1 MAPTLITG
9 ATGFIG
15 SQVALRTLQA
25 GHRVRLTIRREEQA
39 DKLRRIFAEYEKQLE
54 FVIVPDITV
63 PGCFDEALQ
72 GVEYVLHL
80 ASPLPNPGSDDLVTP
95 AKRGTMTI
103 LESAAKVPSI
113 KKVVVT
119 GSVLSL
125 ISLGDLKDGLV
136 VREDNEINYTL
147 PPDSTIPTLPPMAQ
161 YHASKLAAHKATL
174 DFHAANHPQF
184 DIVTLH
190 PVFVYGRSL
199 VQETPEQLGGSC
211 GALFQ
216 SLFAET
222 PSFQQLVGVHIDDV
236 ADAHVR
242 VLDGGVSGLRSYLLA
257 SETRSWG
264 DVRRFLEGRYPGVG
278 FGLKDTEGTEGTR
291 YRVDAGRAEREL
303 GVEFKGMEDMVG
315 DVVDQQFELKGGL

>member
-1 MAPTLITG
+1 MALTLITG

-15 SQVALRTLQA
+15 SQVALRVLQA
-25 GHRVRLTIRREEQA
+25 GYRARLAIRREEQA
-39 DKLRRIFAEYEKQLE
+39 DKLRRIFADYEKQLE
-54 FVIVPDITV
+54 FVVVPDITV
-63 PGCFDEALQ
+63 SGCFDEALQ

-80 ASPLPNPGSDDLVTP
+80 ASPLPKPGSGDLVTP
-95 AKRGTMTI
+95 ARRGTVAI

-125 ISLGDLKDGLV
+125 VSLGELKDGLV

-161 YHASKLAAHKATL
+161 YHASKLAAHKVTL
-174 DFHAANHPQF
+174 DFHSTNSPTF
-184 DIVTLH
+184 DIITLH

-199 VQETPEQLGGSC
+199 VQETADQLSGSC
-211 GALFQ
+211 DGLFQ
-216 SLFAET
+216 SLFSET
-222 PSFQQLVGVHIDDV
+222 PSFPQFNGVHVDDV
-236 ADAHVR
+236 ADAHVK
-242 VLDGGVSGLRSYLLA
+242 VLDDGVKGFRSYLLA
-257 SETRSWG
+257 AETRSWG

-278 FGLKDTEGTEGTR
+278 FGLKGGGDGVG

-303 GVEFKGMEDMVG
+303 GIVFRGLESMVG
-315 DVVDQQFELKGGL
+315 DVVDQQFELRGGI

>member
-1 MAPTLITG
+1 MSLTLITG

-15 SQVALRTLQA
+15 SQVALHVLQA
-25 GHRVRLTIRREEQA
+25 GYRARLAIRREEQA
-39 DKLRRIFAEYEKQLE
+39 DKLRRIFANYEKQLE

-80 ASPLPNPGSDDLVTP
+80 ASPLPKPGSDDLVTP
-95 AKRGTMTI
+95 AKQGTVAI

-119 GSVLSL
+119 GSV
-125 ISLGDLKDGLV
+125 ISLVSLGELKDGLV
-136 VREDNEINYTL
+136 VREDNEISYTL
-147 PPDSTIPTLPPMAQ
+147 PPDNIIPTLPPMGQ

-174 DFHAANHPQF
+174 DFYSTTNPGF
-184 DIVTLH
+184 DIITLH

-199 VQETPEQLGGSC
+199 VQETADQLGGSC
-211 GALFQ
+211 GSLFQ
-216 SLFAET
+216 SLFSET
-222 PSFQQLVGVHIDDV
+222 PSSPQFNGVHVDDV

-242 VLDGGVSGLRSYLLA
+242 VLDDSVKGFRSYLLA
-257 SETRSWG
+257 AETSPWG
-264 DVRRFLEGRYPGVG
+264 DVKRFLEGRYPGVG
-278 FGLKDTEGTEGTR
+278 FGLKTVDGGDIS

-303 GVEFKGMEDMVG
+303 GIGFKGLESMVG
-315 DVVDQQFELKGGL
+315 DVVDQQFELRGTV

>member
-1 MAPTLITG
+1 MALTLITG

-15 SQVALRTLQA
+15 SQVALRALQA
-25 GHRVRLTIRREEQA
+25 GYRVRLAIRREEQA

-80 ASPLPNPGSDDLVTP
+80 ASPLPKPGSDDLVTP
-95 AKRGTMTI
+95 AKRGTITI
-103 LESAAKVPSI
+103 LESAAKVSSV

-125 ISLGDLKDGLV
+125 VSLGELKDGV
-136 VREDNEINYTL
+136 IVREDNEINYTL
-147 PPDSTIPTLPPMAQ
+147 PPDSTIPSLPPMAQ

-174 DFHAANHPQF
+174 DFHSANHPHF

-199 VQETPEQLGGSC
+199 VQETPEQLGGSS
-211 GALFQ
+211 GTLFQ

-222 PSFQQLVGVHIDDV
+222 PSFPQFLGVHVDDV

-264 DVRRFLEGRYPGVG
+264 DVRQFLDERYPGVG
-278 FGLKDTEGTEGTR
+278 FGLKGDEGIS
-291 YRVDAGRAEREL
+291 YRVDAERAEREL
-303 GVEFKGMEDMVG
+303 GIVFKGLEDMVG
-315 DVVDQQFELKGGL
+315 DVVDQQFELKRGL

>member
-1 MAPTLITG
+1 MALTLITG

-15 SQVALRTLQA
+15 SQVALRVLQA
-25 GHRVRLTIRREEQA
+25 GYRARLAIRREEQA
-39 DKLRRIFAEYEKQLE
+39 DKLRRIFADYEKQLE

-63 PGCFDEALQ
+63 SGCFDEALQ
-72 GVEYVLHL
+72 GVDYVLHL
-80 ASPLPNPGSDDLVTP
+80 ASPLPKPGSGDLVTP
-95 AKRGTMTI
+95 AKRGTVAI

-125 ISLGDLKDGLV
+125 VSLGELKDGLV

-174 DFHAANHPQF
+174 DFHSTNSPAF
-184 DIVTLH
+184 DIITLH

-199 VQETPEQLGGSC
+199 VQETADQLSGSC
-211 GALFQ
+211 GTLFQ
-216 SLFAET
+216 SLFSET
-222 PSFQQLVGVHIDDV
+222 PSSPQFNGVHVDDV
-236 ADAHVR
+236 ADAHVK
-242 VLDGGVSGLRSYLLA
+242 VLDDGVKGFRSYLLA
-257 SETRSWG
+257 AETRPWG

-278 FGLKDTEGTEGTR
+278 FGLKSGGDEVG

-303 GVEFKGMEDMVG
+303 GIVFKGLESMVG
-315 DVVDQQFELKGGL
+315 DVVDQQFELRGGI

>member
-1 MAPTLITG
+1 MALTLITG

-15 SQVALRTLQA
+15 SQVALRVLQA
-25 GHRVRLTIRREEQA
+25 GYRARLAIRREEQA
-39 DKLRRIFAEYEKQLE
+39 DKLRRIFADYEKQLE

-63 PGCFDEALQ
+63 SGCFDEALQ
-72 GVEYVLHL
+72 GVDYVLHL
-80 ASPLPNPGSDDLVTP
+80 ASPLPKPGSGDLVTP
-95 AKRGTMTI
+95 AKRGTVAI

-125 ISLGDLKDGLV
+125 VSLGELKDGLV

-174 DFHAANHPQF
+174 DFHSTNSPAF
-184 DIVTLH
+184 DIITIH

-199 VQETPEQLGGSC
+199 VQETADQLSGSC
-211 GALFQ
+211 GTLFQ
-216 SLFAET
+216 SLFSET
-222 PSFQQLVGVHIDDV
+222 PSSPQFNGVHVDDV
-236 ADAHVR
+236 ADAHVK
-242 VLDGGVSGLRSYLLA
+242 VLDDGVKGFRSYLLA
-257 SETRSWG
+257 AETRSWG
-264 DVRRFLEGRYPGVG
+264 DVRRFLERRYPGVG
-278 FGLKDTEGTEGTR
+278 FGLKSGSDEVG

-303 GVEFKGMEDMVG
+303 GIVFRGLESMVG
-315 DVVDQQFELKGGL
+315 DVVDQQFELRGGV

>member
-1 MAPTLITG
+1 MALTLITG

-15 SQVALRTLQA
+15 SQVALRVLQA
-25 GHRVRLTIRREEQA
+25 GYRARLAIRREEQA
-39 DKLRRIFAEYEKQLE
+39 DKLRRIFADYEKQLE

-63 PGCFDEALQ
+63 SGCFDEALQ

-80 ASPLPNPGSDDLVTP
+80 ASPLPKPGSGDLVTP
-95 AKRGTMTI
+95 ARRGTVAI

-125 ISLGDLKDGLV
+125 VSLGELKDGLV

-147 PPDSTIPTLPPMAQ
+147 PADSTISTLPPMAQ

-174 DFHAANHPQF
+174 DFHSTNSPAF
-184 DIVTLH
+184 DIITLH

-199 VQETPEQLGGSC
+199 VQETADQLSGSC
-211 GALFQ
+211 GTLFQ
-216 SLFAET
+216 SLFSET
-222 PSFQQLVGVHIDDV
+222 PSFPQFNGVHVDDV
-236 ADAHVR
+236 ADAHVK
-242 VLDGGVSGLRSYLLA
+242 VLDDGVKGFRSYLLA
-257 SETRSWG
+257 AEVRSWG

-278 FGLKDTEGTEGTR
+278 FGLKSGGDEVG
-291 YRVDAGRAEREL
+291 YSVDAGRAEREL
-303 GVEFKGMEDMVG
+303 GIVFRGLESMVG
-315 DVVDQQFELKGGL
+315 DVVDQQFELRGGI